1 MKRRTVHICLTL
13 ALAVTSK
20 VKLFAS
26 NQISTLS
33 RNLGETKGW
42 PKAAGVMAVFGCG
55 TVRGEK
61 DVKKRA
67 DVSTGGRDG
76 SPALKDCITKT

>member
-42 PKAAGVMAVFGCG
+42 PKADGVG
-55 TVRGEK
+55 
-61 DVKKRA
+61 
-67 DVSTGGRDG
+67 DG
-76 SPALKDCITKT
+76 SLWLWNGKGRKRCEKES